1 MKEFV
6 ARLGPGDSKAVEA
19 LSGAIRA
26 NRRGSYGVALEQ
38 SRLAGGLFAQ
48 QGNLPGE
55 LRARF
60 ETIYASQGSLEG
72 LDCLSQIGSVEV
84 PARYLWLQIQ
94 FDLEKYTCSNFKGEF
109 ASIQHGVEEN
119 RRRAQE
125 AHLHLLA
132 LRTVTFAAGIRRQ
145 QQASCREVW
154 QQEVQGLGMY
164 WKQGIDAPER
174 LYEFYSVLEQ
184 CAAQTKLMHAA
195 EALQRHSIELLQSA
209 NRDPD
214 PNLILE
220 GSTHAELASILAA
233 ESKDSEADAEQAAA
247 ESLWKQAEDQH
258 IAGIHRLVA
267 RIHLAQIRLD
277 RGDAERALSTLAP
290 AKDLLRSTQYQLLSM
305 DFYRLQGSASA
316 RLNRLAD
323 AASAYGQAI
332 GIAENSLLSI
342 PKDSR
347 DRLRWVDRAD
357 EVYRGMVRV
366 WLRQGRTN
374 DAWKLWEWYK
384 SRSLAEKPDSSAGPS
399 PSSVSW
405 EGIQARLA
413 QITPPSERHVVF
425 ADFDDGVQVWATDRT
440 EIKGNWIAIQ
450 QEALR
455 ADVDQ
460 FAKEC
465 AQPPQSSPLGDLMVQ
480 GKRLYSLLLQKS
492 ISDLPPSRIIVVEL
506 DRALSRLV
514 VPALADADGKFL
526 VQSHPLMYSAG
537 VLIDQKLRPARPI
550 DTTDRIL
557 VVDASEPKGRG
568 AVPGHLEERQ
578 AALHS
583 YSQVRLVS
591 GDQET
596 PAQIRRE
603 LMASTVFDF
612 IGHAEQHGSRVE
624 LRLNSNISLTPD
636 DFPPTAVSR
645 LKLAILAACSTGAG
659 GDGQLLDT
667 DNLVHSFVSGGVP
680 EAIASQWNV
689 DSAAT
694 AQLMRKLHAHLG
706 AGEPASQALYH
717 AQNEMLLI
725 NNHPYFWAGFNLSGR
740 AD

>member
-48 QGNLPGE
+48 HGNLPGE

-84 PARYLWLQIQ
+84 PARYLWLHIQ
-94 FDLEKYTCSNFKGEF
+94 FDLEKYTCSNLQGEF

-195 EALQRHSIELLQSA
+195 EALQQHSIELLQSA
-209 NRDPD
+209 NHDPD

-233 ESKDSEADAEQAAA
+233 ESKDSEADAEQVAA

-374 DAWKLWEWYK
+374 DAWKLFEWYK
-384 SRSLAEKPDSSAGPS
+384 SRSVVEEPESRASAS
-399 PSSVSW
+399 TSSVTW
-405 EGIQARLA
+405 EGIQARIA
-413 QITPPSERHVVF
+413 QITLPSERHVVYASF
-425 ADFDDGVQVWATDRT
+425 EDGVQIWAVDKSGIR
-440 EIKGNWIAIQ
+440 GNWVPIQ
-450 QEALR
+450 QKELR
-455 ADVDQ
+455 SEVID
-460 FAKEC
+460 FAKKC
-465 AQPPQSSPLGDLMVQ
+465 ADQSKSKDDLSAEAQ
-480 GKRLYSLLLQKS
+480 RLYSLLLQQAVS
-492 ISDLPPSRIIVVEL
+492 GLPRSSVVNVEL
-506 DRALSRLV
+506 DRPLSGLI
-514 VPALADADGKFL
+514 VPALVDADGEFFL
-526 VQSHPLMYSAG
+526 QNHAVVYSAG
-537 VLIDQKLRPARPI
+537 VLVDQKLRPARPI
-550 DTTDRIL
+550 DITDQVL
-557 VVDASEPKGRG
+557 VIDASEPSGRWT
-568 AVPGHLEERQ
+568 VPGHVEERE

-583 YSQVRLVS
+583 YSHVRLVS
-591 GDQET
+591 GDRET
-596 PAQIRRE
+596 PSQIRRE

-624 LRLNSNISLTPD
+624 LRLNSNVSLTPD
-636 DFPPTAVSR
+636 DFPPTAVAR